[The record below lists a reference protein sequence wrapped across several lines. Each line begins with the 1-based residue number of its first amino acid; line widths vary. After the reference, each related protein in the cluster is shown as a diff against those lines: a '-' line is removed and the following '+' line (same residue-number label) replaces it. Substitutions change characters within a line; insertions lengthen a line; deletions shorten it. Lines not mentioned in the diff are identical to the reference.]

1 MCQSS
6 ASVIMGTPRVQ
17 GLNFRVSVSPY
28 LSSSKGSPDVSF
40 YAGVRRPGM
49 QVTPEDFPQWCV
61 APTWCG
67 LCCPLLAVLAPTRTS
82 AVPVPANPSREP
94 TVNGEERPNAE
105 VRHRA
110 WISAEPTQCS
120 VIRLSGSPPRADGAR
135 RRSTRGSDRRSRK
148 VRRIPRCQTGS
159 RALAAGVDCPAKP
172 CGRKRA
178 SIRAARNMS
187 RLRPRHGPPPGPS
200 RSGTPAG
207 ASGPPAPQA

>member
-1 MCQSS
+1 
-6 ASVIMGTPRVQ
+6 MGTPRVQ

-159 RALAAGVDCPAKP
+159 RALAAG
-172 CGRKRA
+172 GRLPGQALRQETGEYSSSPKHVSIA
-178 SIRAARNMS
+178 STARAAAGSFSIGNACR
-187 RLRPRHGPPPGPS
+187 RF
-200 RSGTPAG
+200 RSSS
-207 ASGPPAPQA
+207 ASSVRRTR